1 MGQLKATYKCK
12 VCGKETHK
20 GTSKMNI
27 YCSNTCQGKE
37 RRHNK
42 VLEWKSGKH
51 VDKSVIK
58 RYLQETTGNFCYVCG
73 IGDWNGKTIVL
84 DLEHIDGNSDNNRE
98 ENVALIC
105 PNCHSQTSTYKGRNK
120 GNGRH
125 ARRERYAEG
134 QSY

>member
-1 MGQLKATYKCK
+1 M
-12 VCGKETHK
+12 
-20 GTSKMNI
+20 
-27 YCSNTCQGKE
+27 
-37 RRHNK
+37 
-42 VLEWKSGKH
+42 EWKAGKR

-58 RYLQETTGNFCYVCG
+58 RYLTETTGNFCYVCG

-98 ENVALIC
+98 DNVALIC

-125 ARRERYAEG
+125 TRRERYAEG
-134 QSY
+134 KSY